1 MSLSAAEKQ
10 RRYRE
15 RNDAGQERRQNI
27 FVKEKRKT
35 PAWYSD
41 MKKKT
46 YFSCQ
51 KGQQGELEERR
62 KHVENI
68 VTPSAS
74 PTHAITG
81 PSDASNSHQ
90 VTHRQLESLKNESN
104 KKRKVANMIQL
115 SSY

>member
-1 MSLSAAEKQ
+1 MSLSAADKQ

-51 KGQQGELEERR
+51 KGQGELEERR
-62 KHVENI
+62 KHIENI

-74 PTHAITG
+74 PTHAIAG

-90 VTHRQLESLKNESN
+90 VTHRQLESLKNESK
-104 KKRKVANMIQL
+104 KKRKVAKVIQL